1 MNTITNPTGSE
12 LRAPSA
18 RAHRLSAFLRSR
30 TLFYAGAAAV
40 TFVFWWSG
48 VTKLWDF
55 AGAQAEM
62 TQFGLN
68 PPAFFALATIAL
80 QLGGSALVIF
90 GGRYAWL
97 GAGLLAVFTLATIPL
112 AHHFWNMNGDVAFL
126 EKTIAQEHIALIGGL
141 VLAAMLADLRSEH
154 PL

>member
-1 MNTITNPTGSE
+1 MNTITNPTGRV
-12 LRAPSA
+12 LSA
-18 RAHRLSAFLRSR
+18 RAGPVSVLLRSR

-62 TQFGLN
+62 AHFGVY
-68 PPAFFALATIAL
+68 PPAFFAVATIVL

-90 GGRYAWL
+90 GGPHPGL
-97 GAGLLAVFTLATIPL
+97 GAGSLALLHP
-112 AHHFWNMNGDVAFL
+112 
-126 EKTIAQEHIALIGGL
+126 
-141 VLAAMLADLRSEH
+141 ADNS
-154 PL
+154 